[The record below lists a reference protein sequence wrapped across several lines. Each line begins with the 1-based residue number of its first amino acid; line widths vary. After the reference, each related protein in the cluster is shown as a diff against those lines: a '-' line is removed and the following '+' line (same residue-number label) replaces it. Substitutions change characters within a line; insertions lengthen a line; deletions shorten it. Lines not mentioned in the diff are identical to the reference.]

1 MPQSPSKQ
9 APWDLTQFS
18 QSPSAAHSCDLLNLP
33 NSFQGGTF
41 KLNAKFDAG
50 SLLCSLSHFECDGH
64 TVQILTQ
71 LHLPPPLTSTA
82 KSSLFTHEHSSP
94 LTLAARLHGCCTN
107 RSHYINNGWTFSGQT
122 PYFYN
127 EIFYV
132 CVNEEEES
140 VEGGTEREI
149 ENICFHCRFLYPR
162 VSSQNFRKLVVRG

>member
-1 MPQSPSKQ
+1 MVVMELSITV
-9 APWDLTQFS
+9 D
-18 QSPSAAHSCDLLNLP
+18 HSCDLLNLP
-33 NSFQGGTF
+33 NGFCGGMF
-41 KLNAKFDAG
+41 KLHTKFDAG
-50 SLLCSLSHFECDGH
+50 SLFYWFSYFECDSH
-64 TVQILTQ
+64 TVHTLIQLT
-71 LHLPPPLTSTA
+71 LWPPLTSIV
-82 KSSLFTHEHSSP
+82 KLSLFTHARSSP
-94 LTLAARLHGCCTN
+94 LSLTARLLRCCTN